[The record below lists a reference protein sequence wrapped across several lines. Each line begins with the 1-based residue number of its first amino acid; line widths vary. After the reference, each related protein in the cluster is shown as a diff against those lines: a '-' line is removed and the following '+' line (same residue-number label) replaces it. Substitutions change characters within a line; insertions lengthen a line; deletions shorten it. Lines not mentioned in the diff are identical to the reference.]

1 MFFNKFLIIVE
12 VDFRIFY
19 KIIIKMGIIKIIVG
33 LNIEII
39 IRLNIEIGF

>member
-19 KIIIKMGIIKIIVG
+19 KIIIKMGVIEIIIKLNIKIIIE
-33 LNIEII
+33 LNIEI
-39 IRLNIEIGF
+39 RF